1 MDEPTIAGFG
11 FDGSA
16 LALRVATP
24 VDHCAFCVRGGG
36 AGEASRV
43 GAHLRTAHSGHAS
56 KELGQAKATV

>member
-1 MDEPTIAGFG
+1 M
-11 FDGSA
+11 SA
-16 LALRVATP
+16 ALRA
-24 VDHCAFCVRGGG
+24 VRLSGRRGWVRSRSGGGG